1 MWNAS
6 PLSTSSRTESSRLGP
21 ERRCLRLWDLKAHLY
36 RLFRWAPPFA
46 ILARRER
53 ALLAKAL
60 AELPEEPARA
70 LDLATGTGNTL
81 ALLAGR
87 YSAYGLDR
95 SRVMLGYAWRQVPR
109 AAMVCG
115 EAQRPPFRSGSFG
128 LVTCI
133 GLAEY
138 LPEMG
143 ELLQA
148 IGSSLCPGGW
158 AVVSVS
164 PANALLVTRRALGHR
179 LYAHDQDTVRE
190 WAAISGLAVERII
203 QSWSQWL
210 YVLRKP
216 GGLP

>member
-1 MWNAS
+1 M
-6 PLSTSSRTESSRLGP
+6 RTESSRLGA
-21 ERRCLRLWDLKAHLY
+21 ERRYLRLWDLKAHFY

-60 AELPEEPARA
+60 AQLPVHHGRA
-70 LDLATGTGNTL
+70 LDLATGTGNGLT
-81 ALLAGR
+81 LLAGR

-95 SRVMLGYAWRQVPR
+95 SRIMLRYARRRVPR
-109 AAMVCG
+109 VAMVCG
-115 EAQRPPFRSGSFG
+115 EARRPPFRSGSFA
-128 LVTCI
+128 LVSCI

-148 IGSSLCPGGW
+148 IGSLLCPKGA

-164 PANALLVTRRALGHR
+164 PANALLVARRALGHR
-179 LYAHDQDTVRE
+179 LYYHDPEAVRK
-190 WAAISGLAVERII
+190 WAAISGLTVERVIA
-203 QSWSQWL
+203 SCSQRL
-210 YVLRKP
+210 YVLRKA
-216 GGLP
+216 GGPR